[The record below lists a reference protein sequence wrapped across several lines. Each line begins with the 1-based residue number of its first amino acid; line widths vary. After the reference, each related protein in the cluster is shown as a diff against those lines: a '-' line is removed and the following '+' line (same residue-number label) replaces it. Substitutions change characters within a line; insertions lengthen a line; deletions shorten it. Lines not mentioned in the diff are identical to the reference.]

1 MTTLRIKSST
11 AQCAQAP
18 TLRGRERGSI
28 LLVALIFLAILTFAA
43 ATTMRTSTMGM
54 RMAGNEQTRVNTLQL
69 AQSIVD
75 EVVTNP
81 DNVVVSG
88 DTGYINCTANVDD
101 CTANTVAISQDIVAT
116 ADASKASVIVERL
129 APALTPA
136 PRGINSSADAFFA
149 ARFQVDATYDGTAD
163 NEGRAGVVQGV
174 IVLVPRSAQ
183 SN

>member
-1 MTTLRIKSST
+1 MQRSFLSRSATRRVGLQQT
-11 AQCAQAP
+11 P
-18 TLRGRERGSI
+18 TRARGSV

-88 DTGYINCTANVDD
+88 DTGYINCTANVQD
-101 CTANTVAISQDIVAT
+101 CTTNTVAISQDIVAN
-116 ADASKASVIVERL
+116 ADVSKAEVIVERL

>member
-1 MTTLRIKSST
+1 MRMLRMRVSS
-11 AQCAQAP
+11 AKRAKVRALPC
-18 TLRGRERGSI
+18 RETGSI

-54 RMAGNEQTRVNTLQL
+54 RMAGNEQTRVTTLQL

-116 ADASKASVIVERL
+116 ADAGKAEVIVERL